1 MSERVP
7 KTAGVVKLDVESVLF
22 TTEGRGFVKQLAE
35 VSRII
40 SLKNTEVEFIG
51 EEILKT
57 GYIADCKSV
66 QIFKCPKGYFLFCN
80 KAFTMNN
87 WSAIADDL
95 QQLQAKAYDDL
106 MRQKIAELGETAN
119 VEEEVQ

>member
-1 MSERVP
+1 MSERVT
-7 KTAGVVKLDVESVLF
+7 KADGIAKLDVESVVQ
-22 TTEGRGFVKQLAE
+22 TTEGRAFIKQLTA

-40 SLKNTEVEFIG
+40 SLKSTEVEFVG

-57 GYIADCKSV
+57 GYVADCKSIQV
-66 QIFKCPKGYFLFCN
+66 FKCPDGYFLFCN

-95 QQLQAKAYDDL
+95 PQLQQYDSQ
-106 MRQKIAELGETAN
+106 RWRPSKNWPPCFE
-119 VEEEVQ
+119 